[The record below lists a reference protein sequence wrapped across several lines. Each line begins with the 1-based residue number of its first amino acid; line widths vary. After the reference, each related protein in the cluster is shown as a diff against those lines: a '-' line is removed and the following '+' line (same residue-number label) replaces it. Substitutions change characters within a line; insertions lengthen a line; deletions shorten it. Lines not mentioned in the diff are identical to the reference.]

1 MDFCNLHATYD
12 CLHCKDPF
20 YIRIILHPILVL
32 EGCKDTV
39 DEQLIQ
45 EIVCTANKTS
55 KHILHHFNEKFAA
68 SQFLE
73 NMKPQKTNVL
83 LEEGK
88 KCISFTLKKVHI
100 LNKNKIIHI
109 CLPLHKNRNTV
120 TTTKRKKGH

>member
-73 NMKPQKTNVL
+73 NMKPQKN
-83 LEEGK
+83 
-88 KCISFTLKKVHI
+88 KCSI
-100 LNKNKIIHI
+100 
-109 CLPLHKNRNTV
+109 RR
-120 TTTKRKKGH
+120 RKKMYLFHVKESTYSQ